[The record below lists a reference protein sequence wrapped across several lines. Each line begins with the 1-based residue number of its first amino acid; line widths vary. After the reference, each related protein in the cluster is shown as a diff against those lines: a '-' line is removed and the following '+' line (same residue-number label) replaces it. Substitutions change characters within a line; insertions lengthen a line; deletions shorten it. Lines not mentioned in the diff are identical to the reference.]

1 MDPIPPASYRS
12 TVRCPARERLLL
24 AVSSLTEA
32 YTGQLARM
40 LGLTPKRVKWI
51 MHGHPPQYS
60 VDLSPMGLGWVEE
73 ARDDRG
79 GRIYRITPKA
89 AGRRGRSWRT
99 RHARRCDGRR
109 AGEGSGEP
117 APDPVRL
124 GQVQVHLTP
133 PRARART
140 RAAGRL
146 TPAASSAR

>member
-40 LGLTPKRVKWI
+40 LGLTPTRVKWI

-79 GRIYRITPKA
+79 GRIYRITPK
-89 AGRRGRSWRT
+89 GRRKARSIVA
-99 RHARRCDGRR
+99 HKARQAMRR
-109 AGEGSGEP
+109 PE
-117 APDPVRL
+117 R
-124 GQVQVHLTP
+124 
-133 PRARART
+133 R
-140 RAAGRL
+140 
-146 TPAASSAR
+146 